1 MEGSKDLAQV
11 TSAKGFQ
18 VGTYLVLVIAGEK
31 PTPCHQVDIEL
42 QPFDIFPPQFKAT
55 LTTDP
60 LVICPE
66 VVTPYERAEAFSVS
80 DVAGK
85 TVIIET
91 GGGDVEAQVEAVAQ
105 QDDQPIGRVR
115 LDDVIGPPSEAV
127 GYSDA
132 YDLGEAI
139 KDAIGQLP
147 GRGGNIADW
156 LSDYEVVS
164 IGAEIGGI
172 AGLNRLKVT
181 VRG

>member
-1 MEGSKDLAQV
+1 MGNRDLAQV

-18 VGTYLVLVIAGEK
+18 VGAYLVLVIVGEK
-31 PTPCHQVDIEL
+31 PTPCHEVDIEL

-60 LVICPE
+60 LAICPD

-91 GGGDVEAQVEAVAQ
+91 GGGDVEVQVEAVAQ
-105 QDDQPIGRVR
+105 QDDQPTARVS
-115 LDDVIGPPSEAV
+115 LDDVLGPPSEAV
-127 GYSDA
+127 GYSDG
-132 YDLGEAI
+132 YDLREAI
-139 KDAIGQLP
+139 MDAAEKLP
-147 GRGGNIADW
+147 NRASNIADW
-156 LSDYEVVS
+156 LYEYEVVS
-164 IGAEIGGI
+164 IGAEVGGI
-172 AGLNRLKVT
+172 AGLDRLKVT